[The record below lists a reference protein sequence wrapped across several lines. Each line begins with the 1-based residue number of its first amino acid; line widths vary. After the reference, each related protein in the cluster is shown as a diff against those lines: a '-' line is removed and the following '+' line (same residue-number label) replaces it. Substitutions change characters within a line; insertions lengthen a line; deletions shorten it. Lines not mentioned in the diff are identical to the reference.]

1 MSTTIAFPDDN
12 EPNGQASPKKN
23 RRAHGDGGLYWS
35 ETRQRWIAE
44 VTIGYRPN
52 GKRKTMKASGRTK
65 TEAKN
70 KLKEILRDL
79 DDGTVTNTPNYT
91 VADAVNDFLRFG
103 LAGRSEGTVKYY
115 TSLANTHVIPDL
127 GKRKARE
134 LSATDVDIWLTSKSK
149 HLSTRTL
156 RGIRSVLLRSL
167 KRAQARD
174 MVKRNVV
181 QLCDVPQGRA
191 GRPSK
196 SLTLEQAI
204 AVLKAAETS
213 PLRAYIVLSLLI
225 GARTEEMRALR
236 WARVDLVGKLD
247 ADPPVPP
254 SIEIWRSVRATGDTK
269 TRKSRRTLALPQRA
283 VEALAAHGETQ
294 NKMRDRYGL
303 DWTDDDL
310 VFETRTGTELDAA
323 NVRREYRS
331 VAKAA
336 GLNPKEWTPRELRHS
351 FVSLL
356 SDSGMPIEQISRLVG
371 HSSTAVTERVYRHQI
386 RPVIEGG
393 AEAMDRIFPGMQ
405 SDGI

>member
-1 MSTTIAFPDDN
+1 MTAAVLEASLAPEPRLYTIPDAMRLLRMSR
-12 EPNGQASPKKN
+12 SV
-23 RRAHGDGGLYWS
+23 LY
-35 ETRQRWIAE
+35 EQIR
-44 VTIGYRPN
+44 
-52 GKRKTMKASGRTK
+52 
-65 TEAKN
+65 
-70 KLKEILRDL
+70 
-79 DDGTVTNTPNYT
+79 
-91 VADAVNDFLRFG
+91 
-103 LAGRSEGTVKYY
+103 AGRLRTVHQGRSCRVTDAAVRDYI
-115 TSLANTHVIPDL
+115 SLANTQVIPDL

-174 MVKRNVV
+174 MAKRYVV

-204 AVLKAAETS
+204 AVLKAAEMS

-236 WARVDLVGKLD
+236 WVRVDLVGRPD

-310 VFETRTGTELDAA
+310 VFETRTGTALDAA

-331 VAKAA
+331 VARAA

-393 AEAMDRIFPGMQ
+393 AEAMDRIFPEAYPGEN
-405 SDGI
+405 